1 MKLVRT
7 EMELCNLPLDRL
19 MGYLVEAGGQ
29 PDGNRAVRSEG
40 WSAVLIEME
49 PAQVS
54 VIRVPRDLLVIEG
67 DHDAV
72 ERVQALMRRR
82 TMRGGG

>member
-1 MKLVRT
+1 MSVEL
-7 EMELCNLPLDRL
+7 ELCNLPLDRV
-19 MGYLVEAGGQ
+19 MGYLVDAGGQ
-29 PDGNRAVRSEG
+29 LDGDRIIRGEG
-40 WSAVLIEME
+40 WSAVLMALE

-67 DHDAV
+67 DPNAV
-72 ERVQALMRRR
+72 ERVHAFMRRR

>member
-1 MKLVRT
+1 
-7 EMELCNLPLDRL
+7 MELRNLPANRV

-29 PDGNRAVRSEG
+29 LSGDRTASSQG
-40 WSAVLIEME
+40 WSATLVQLE

-54 VIRVPRDLLVIEG
+54 VISVPRDLLVIEG
-67 DHDAV
+67 EPDAV
-72 ERVQALMRRR
+72 ERIQAHMRRR

>member
-1 MKLVRT
+1 MRV
-7 EMELCNLPLDRL
+7 EMELCNLPLERL

-29 PDGNRAVRSEG
+29 QHGERAAHGKG
-40 WSAVLIEME
+40 WAAVLTEME

-67 DHDAV
+67 DPEVV
-72 ERVQALMRRR
+72 EQVHAFMRRR